1 MIIKN
6 IYIEEIYSLEFKVK
20 YEYNIN
26 QKSDDLIQY
35 IISKK
40 EFKSIITKTIWT
52 WPNELNIQNIINE
65 NNYIIIDVR
74 TKKEF
79 EQGHLV
85 DAINIPIE
93 KLDNNIVK
101 LDKNKDVFVYCR
113 S

>member
-40 EFKSIITKTIWT
+40 RI
-52 WPNELNIQNIINE
+52 
-65 NNYIIIDVR
+65 
-74 TKKEF
+74 
-79 EQGHLV
+79 
-85 DAINIPIE
+85 
-93 KLDNNIVK
+93 
-101 LDKNKDVFVYCR
+101 
-113 S
+113 

>member
-6 IYIEEIYSLEFKVK
+6 IYIEEIYSLGFKVK

-26 QKSDDLIQY
+26 QKSDDL
-35 IISKK
+35 
-40 EFKSIITKTIWT
+40 
-52 WPNELNIQNIINE
+52 IQNIINE